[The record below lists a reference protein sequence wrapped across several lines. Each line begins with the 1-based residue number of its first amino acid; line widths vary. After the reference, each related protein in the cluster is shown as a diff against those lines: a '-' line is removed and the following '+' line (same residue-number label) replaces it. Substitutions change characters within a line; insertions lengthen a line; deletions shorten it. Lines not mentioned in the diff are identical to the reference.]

1 MPSRTPLPLTD
12 TESLRAE
19 RTATHPPSSA
29 SVPPQPQTAPEE
41 VTPVAHRIRRALR
54 ALGLARIDA
63 ERIDAHRD
71 AVQRELVL
79 SRPVL

>member
-1 MPSRTPLPLTD
+1 MPSRTLPPTD
-12 TESLRAE
+12 PRARPAE
-19 RTATHPPSSA
+19 RDAAPAPSSA
-29 SVPPQPQTAPEE
+29 TVSPRPQIPDEE

-79 SRPVL
+79 SRPIL

>member
-19 RTATHPPSSA
+19 RTAARPPSSA